1 MGKFDFMFS
10 SEEKLKKQKEKKI
23 LEESDVLEFQ
33 KTQKRIRERI
43 KTKEEIDKLKDL
55 VASWIITKERADSIL
70 SWENLNTLEIKE
82 IIEKIDEL
90 STVDF
95 EKKILPRGFK
105 ITKEEYLEAITNFEK
120 KKILLGK
127 IDDALNYIYKNM
139 WWGWLTFSLFS
150 FLSYNLILSKETQKV
165 QWNLIDIKNDIINN
179 STL

>member
-1 MGKFDFMFS
+1 MFS

-23 LEESDVLEFQ
+23 LEESDVLEFE

-43 KTKEEIDKLKDL
+43 KTKEEIDRLRDL
-55 VASWIITKERADSIL
+55 VESWIITKERANLIL

-90 STVDF
+90 SAIDF

-127 IDDALNYIYKNM
+127 IDEALDYIYKNM
-139 WWGWLTFSLFS
+139 WWGWLIFSLFS
-150 FLSYNLILSKETQKV
+150 FLV
-165 QWNLIDIKNDIINN
+165 
-179 STL
+179 